1 MKKLTKTILSALC
14 AFAFVVASALGIVS
28 LTTEAKADTLPSTTI
43 TKIHHRTGDNRLILF
58 LENTDY
64 ASVGATNHAP
74 NDVTGTDV
82 NMLDNILLY
91 LNDDMYVTLRTAWNN
106 NGQVYYNVWGENN
119 SICLDT
125 KAEYGLGKIKYL
137 TVLDGCTFPS
147 ATTHAAG
154 YVQNGNATYLNNGYG
169 TAGDCTDWTKA
180 ETAKTDGCAAVSVNN
195 VQIRDNRLLFYFDG
209 NDYANAP
216 ANSDASAAFA
226 ACNIM
231 DNVTIWTSE
240 TTGVSLAEAAK
251 QNGAKFYN
259 LYASGAIAL
268 EMGADYGAAQVLM
281 VTIKGGCQFPDNAG
295 NPAFVQSADITYLKG
310 DLDENNN
317 AVSWTVTDTPAEGL
331 KVTAVT
337 KVQVRDNKLF
347 IFLSKQN
354 FDKVA
359 YNASANDHVKADALL
374 NNIEVYAGDT
384 HATLK
389 DAMATSGNAWYN
401 HYGDAGCL
409 AIELNSAIYNNE
421 SVSKVVFKEGCE
433 FPSALSGASA
443 YVTEKEVAFV
453 SGGLENGQSTKWT
466 YEPEEVFLRASS
478 VHIRGEQ
485 RPNGTYNNKFLIYLA
500 SKTDI
505 LNAPATSAIG
515 EKVAAY
521 NFLDTILL
529 WTSVD
534 AEPITLRQAYTSTA
548 TYTENGEEKTEN
560 PTGEIYYNIWGEN
573 NCIAVQIGKYNADE
587 VLRICIPKG
596 TEFPSYEYT
605 SGNLLTVKKYVM
617 GETVYLKDWAPTQAN
632 HATYSTNWAAD
643 RDFGDISAT
652 GVTFQDST
660 LEISLTGTD
669 YPVDGDKRIDNYFES
684 VLECYD
690 HITFDGVSLAD
701 YLEEN
706 EIYEVDSWI
715 NATAYG
721 TFAIRIKG
729 LQAPSKIIIRQGC
742 QLPIYSNTI
751 PGVEIHNVFYY
762 EVGESVMFVKQA
774 DGSYVKADAVTWTV
788 TFDGKNAIEVEDG
801 KTVAQLPVGEKA
813 GYKFVG
819 WKLNGVEFT
828 TSTVITSDVD
838 VQGQYVKAY
847 TVTFDTKGGSAVDS
861 QMVEK
866 EGYIVKPADPT
877 REGYTFE
884 GWVGADGKAF
894 DFNQAV
900 TSDVTVV
907 AKWKAVGGAS
917 SGEESKGCFGTV
929 SGIGFATV
937 ALFGGAMLLKKK
949 KEN

>member
-1 MKKLTKTILSALC
+1 MKKLTKTIMSALC

-154 YVQNGNATYLNNGYG
+154 YVQNGDATYLNNGYG

-209 NDYANAP
+209 NDYANVT

-231 DNVTIWTSE
+231 QNVTIWTSE

-251 QNGAKFYN
+251 QGGSKFYN

-268 EMGADYGAAQVLM
+268 EMGANYGAAQVKM
-281 VTIKGGCQFPDNAG
+281 VTVKNGCQFPDNNG
-295 NPAFVQSADITYLKG
+295 NVAFVQWQDVTYRSG
-310 DLDENNN
+310 GVGEDGN
-317 AVSWTVTDTPAEGL
+317 AVAWTVTDTPSEGL

-354 FDKVA
+354 FDQATV
-359 YNASANDHVKADALL
+359 NAGADDHIVSDALL
-374 NNIEVYAGDT
+374 ENIEIYAGET
-384 HATLK
+384 HASLK
-389 DAMATSGNAWYN
+389 NAMSAGKNAWYN
-401 HYGDAGCL
+401 HYGDMGCL
-409 AIELNSAIYNNE
+409 AIALDGSVYTNA
-421 SVSKVVFKEGCE
+421 SVSKIVVKEGCE
-433 FPSALSGASA
+433 FPSALTGASA
-443 YVTEKEVAFV
+443 YITDKEAAFV
-453 SGGLENGQSTKWT
+453 SGGLDENKQSTKWT
-466 YEPEEVFLRASS
+466 YAPEEVYLRATG
-478 VHIRGEQ
+478 VHIRGGY
-485 RPNGTYNNKFLIYLA
+485 RPTDSTIDNKFMIFFD

-505 LNAPATSAIG
+505 LDAPATSPIDK
-515 EKVAAY
+515 EKVSVY
-521 NFLDTILL
+521 NFLDRIML
-529 WTSVD
+529 WTTVD
-534 AEPITLRQAYTSTA
+534 EEPITLRQAYESETA
-548 TYTENGEEKTEN
+548 TGEL
-560 PTGEIYYNIWGEN
+560 YYNIWGEQ
-573 NCIAVQIGKYNADE
+573 NCVAVQIGRYSADE
-587 VLRICIPKG
+587 IVRICIPKG

-605 SGNLLTVKKYVM
+605 SGKLTVVKKYVM
-617 GETVYLKDWAPTQAN
+617 GETVYLKDWAPTQEN
-632 HATYSTNWAAD
+632 HPIFSTNWAAD
-643 RDFGDISAT
+643 RNFGDISAT
-652 GVTFQDST
+652 GVTFSDGT

-669 YPVDGDKRIDNYFES
+669 YPVDGENRIDNYFEGN
-684 VLECYD
+684 LDCYD

-701 YLEEN
+701 YIDANGINL
-706 EIYEVDSWI
+706 IDSWI

-721 TFAIRIKG
+721 TFAIHIEG
-729 LQAPSKIIIRQGC
+729 LQAPSKIVISKGC
-742 QLPIYSNTI
+742 QLPIYANTI
-751 PGVEIHNVFYY
+751 PGVEIHDVFYF
-762 EVGESVMFVKQA
+762 EVSESVIFRRQA
-774 DGSYVKADAVTWTV
+774 DGSYAKVDTLIWTV
-788 TFDGKNAIEVEDG
+788 TFDGKNPIEVEDG
-801 KTVAQLPVGEKA
+801 KTVDQLPVVEKA

-819 WKLNGVEFT
+819 WKLNGAEFT
-828 TSTVITSDVD
+828 TSTVITGDVN
-838 VQGQYVKAY
+838 VQSQWVKVY
-847 TVTFDTKGGSAVDS
+847 TVTFDTQGGST
-861 QMVEK
+861 VENQIV
-866 EGYIVKPADPT
+866 EEECYIVKPQDPV
-877 REGYTFE
+877 REGYTFL
-884 GWVGADGKAF
+884 GWVDGNGNDF
-894 DFNQAV
+894 DFNKAV

-907 AKWKAVGGAS
+907 AKWKSAKVGGCGS
-917 SGEESKGCFGTV
+917 VLSGVGYV
-929 SGIGFATV
+929 AV
-937 ALFGGAMLLKKK
+937 ALLGCAMLLKKK